1 MNLVCV
7 HYKSVTGCSYLDYV
21 KNNKSLGE
29 NASWYKR
36 QARVFFDKFLYK
48 VNTEDYYFFVVTAEQ
63 RENLEYEIEHFLG
76 DKNIIVQKGD
86 GAVNRRYPECG
97 VNLYWYLLKFNSI
110 PTLTEKANVFV

>member
-7 HYKSVTGCSYLDYV
+7 HYNSVTGYSYLQYC

-29 NASWYKR
+29 DYSWYKER
-36 QARVFFDKFLYK
+36 ARTFFDKFLSK
-48 VNTEDYYFFVVTAEQ
+48 VNTEDYYFFVVTQEQ
-63 RENLEYEIEHFLG
+63 REQLEYEIEYLLG
-76 DKNIIVQKGD
+76 DKNSIVQKGD
-86 GAVNRRYPECG
+86 GAANRRYPDRG

>member
-7 HYKSVTGCSYLDYV
+7 HYKSVTGHGFLQYLKEFTTFPDFY
-21 KNNKSLGE
+21 
-29 NASWYKR
+29 
-36 QARVFFDKFLYK
+36 QDTARTFFDKFLSK
-48 VNTEDYYFFVVTAEQ
+48 VNTEDYYFFVVTTEQ
-63 RENLEYEIEHFLG
+63 REKLEYEIEHFLG

-86 GAVNRRYPECG
+86 GAVNRRYPDRG